1 MKNFKNALHI
11 LIISAVTTSA
21 ILAPSALAASKI
33 TKIPGLIV
41 AKGKLSQDH
50 KTTDLGYNLS
60 KAIPMGGAHHP
71 AWATCKAYT
80 TPVAA
85 EYAIHSMEH
94 GAIWIAYDSSLKG
107 SEVKALT
114 AYAKNDPF
122 ILLTPV
128 KKAPNLITITAWGFK
143 LKLKKATDPR
153 IKDFIDTYKN
163 SKSTPELGAPCQDGI
178 SDPVFLAQAQPLK
191 R

>member
-1 MKNFKNALHI
+1 MKSSKYILLI
-11 LIISAVTTSA
+11 LILPAMAFSA
-21 ILAPSALAASKI
+21 PGALAANTS

-41 AKGKLSQDH
+41 AKGKLSQEH
-50 KTTDLGYNLS
+50 KTTNIGYNLS

-71 AWATCKAYT
+71 GWATCKAYT
-80 TPVAA
+80 TQIAA

-107 SEVKALT
+107 SEVRALT
-114 AYAKNDPF
+114 AYLKNDPF

-128 KKAPNLITITAWGFK
+128 NKAPNPITVTAWGFQ
-143 LKLKKATDPR
+143 LKVEKALDPR
-153 IKDFIDTYKN
+153 IKTFIKTYKN
-163 SKSTPELGAPCQDGI
+163 SKTTPELGAPCQGGI
-178 SDPVFLAQAQPLK
+178 SDPIFLAKPRPLQ

>member
-1 MKNFKNALHI
+1 MAF
-11 LIISAVTTSA
+11 SA
-21 ILAPSALAASKI
+21 PGALAANTS

-41 AKGKLSQDH
+41 AKGKLSQEH
-50 KTTDLGYNLS
+50 KTTNIGYNLS

-71 AWATCKAYT
+71 GWATCKAYT
-80 TPVAA
+80 TQIAA

-107 SEVKALT
+107 SEVRALT
-114 AYAKNDPF
+114 AYLKNDPF

-128 KKAPNLITITAWGFK
+128 NKAPNPITVTAWGFQ
-143 LKLKKATDPR
+143 LKVEKALDPR
-153 IKDFIDTYKN
+153 IKTFIKTYKN
-163 SKSTPELGAPCQDGI
+163 SKTTPELGAPCQGGI
-178 SDPVFLAQAQPLK
+178 SDPIFLAKPRPLQ